1 MSATQAVG
9 GPSTLAG
16 GAAASNGGA
25 RPPKVVARDAFIGYR
40 TKTEPGYLVAVDDL
54 NLEIGDGLFA
64 SIVGRSGCGK
74 STFLHALHGLHPL
87 ASGVIEVDGVPVS
100 GPSTDRSL
108 VFQHPALFPW
118 KSVQAN
124 IEYGLRLQGR
134 IDSAA
139 QERVAGLIELVGLQ
153 GFEQS
158 YPHELSGGMR
168 QRANLARALAVD
180 PTLLLLDEPFG
191 ALDAL
196 TRSRMQD
203 ELQRIWQEDKPAGG
217 AVSTARTAIFITHDI
232 QEAVY
237 LSDVVFVMTPRPGRL
252 RARFDI
258 ALDRPRDAAIRR
270 SQEFLNYCDAI
281 TEAIYA

>member
-1 MSATQAVG
+1 MSAQQAVG
-9 GPSTLAG
+9 DPSTGHGTAAG
-16 GAAASNGGA
+16 RNGST
-25 RPPKVVARDAFIGYR
+25 RRPKVVARDAFIGYR
-40 TKTEPGYLVAVDDL
+40 TKADPGYLVAVDDL
-54 NLEIGDGLFA
+54 NLEIGDGVFA

-87 ASGVIEVDGVPVS
+87 ASGVIEVDGKPVS
-100 GPSTDRSL
+100 GPSNDRSL

-118 KSVQAN
+118 KTVQAN

-134 IDSAA
+134 LDAA
-139 QERVAGLIELVGLQ
+139 AKERVAGLVDLVGLQ

-203 ELQRIWQEDKPAGG
+203 ELQRIWQEDKPASGE
-217 AVSTARTAIFITHDI
+217 ASVARTAIFITHDI

-258 ALDRPRDAAIRR
+258 DLERPRDAAVRR
-270 SQEFLNYCDAI
+270 SQAFLNYCDAI

>member
-1 MSATQAVG
+1 MSADM
-9 GPSTLAG
+9 AG
-16 GAAASNGGA
+16 GGTSTERTVASGTSPTVP
-25 RPPKVVARDAFIGYR
+25 RPKVVARDAFIGYR
-40 TKTEPGYLVAVDDL
+40 TKTDPGYLVAVDDL
-54 NLEIGDGLFA
+54 NLEIGDGVFA

-87 ASGVIEVDGVPVS
+87 ASGVIEVDGKKVD
-100 GPSTDRSL
+100 GPSSDRSL
-108 VFQHPALFPW
+108 VFQHAALFPW
-118 KSVQAN
+118 KTVQAN
-124 IEYGLRLQGR
+124 IEYGLRVQGR
-134 IDSAA
+134 LDEAA
-139 QERVAGLIELVGLQ
+139 RARVDGLIDLVGLQ

-180 PTLLLLDEPFG
+180 PALLLLDEPFG

-203 ELQRIWQEDKPAGG
+203 ELQRIWQEDRPAGG
-217 AVSTARTAIFITHDI
+217 EGSSARTAVFITHDI

-258 ALDRPRDAAIRR
+258 ELERPRDAAVRR
-270 SQEFLNYCDAI
+270 SQVFLNYCDAI